1 MNEDLRKWFK
11 QKWVRMDTKGNIKGD
26 CARDPGE
33 GKPKC
38 LPQAKAQALGQEGR
52 AKAARRKRREDPD
65 PDRRGAPINVRTE
78 SAMAAI
84 AAATAIAKKK
94 SGNYDS
100 KGFRKTS
107 YKDPN
112 HPLRK
117 SNSEREKEMNED
129 ETNEACWTGYTAK
142 GMKKK
147 GNRMV
152 PNCVP
157 EEVEQ
162 IEEKNVPT
170 SPEKWARAKAAAK
183 SKFAVYPSA
192 YANGWASKKYKAMGG
207 GWKSVSEATDNKDQ
221 VILDIPLLIRVLE
234 LARED
239 IKTDMDLH
247 RVVEKLI
254 SIRNKGTLTMD
265 DYNTIANIKENHIAI
280 AMGNMLDDE
289 GSMILNQLEQ
299 MERACAMIRS
309 YVGKDYEKQI
319 PAWVQAKVTLASDY
333 IDTVGNYLVSKN
345 EKVTEEMVNEISKKK
360 LYDYM
365 MKAGSKSDSKKDTK
379 DRGMNVVKATGKYL
393 NKEETEHKVGDSVT
407 VNSKFFG
414 KQKGTIKKVD
424 GQSVHVQRDGKKFSE
439 KYPHDAVMKE
449 EVLDELNYDTVK
461 SLYQKRRADFH
472 GAQVG
477 KKKKGKDVSA
487 KNVST
492 SISRMMGYK
501 PTQNQPQKEE
511 VEQIDELNYDT
522 VNTYDKERKAN
533 PSNKK
538 SPEVVLKNRT
548 ASVNRFMGKIRTQ
561 NSPMQ
566 GVKRELTPQ
575 QKTLQKDYHDSQMR
589 GLSTEGVVNE
599 LSNELLGNYKK
610 KAGEQASAADKAG
623 DFKTGNKRFSGIVRA
638 TKKQF
643 ANDVKEETLDELNKD
658 TLKSYLN
665 KSTEIRKDS
674 KSELKDIEK
683 RPEIYKDNTG
693 RDQQNIA
700 TRANKLKTTINK
712 RTTGLNRAFNKLHGV
727 AEASDK
733 KEMSKSARM
742 IKDLYKHH
750 NMKKKMSE
758 DMTDWEKEDKSVQT
772 YGKKPKIQTT
782 PKKDSFGEDKPKA
795 AIIMTGGTTMTG
807 KPRDMVEIDP
817 MLKKRPGPDDF
828 DRNYGKKQP
837 Q

>member
-1 MNEDLRKWFK
+1 MSAKRLKDLIKKNPEPARGRFGINPMDPWSAKYGIAEDNTNEDLRKWFS

-38 LPQAKAQALGQEGR
+38 LPQAKAHALGQEGR

-78 SAMAAI
+78 SAAAAI
-84 AAATAIAKKK
+84 AAATAISKKK

-100 KGFRKTS
+100 KGLRKTP
-107 YKDPN
+107 YKNPE

-117 SNSEREKEMNED
+117 SNAEREKEMNED

-170 SPEKWARAKAAAK
+170 SPEKWARAKSAAK

-207 GWKSVSEATDNKDQ
+207 GWKSVSE
-221 VILDIPLLIRVLE
+221 
-234 LARED
+234 
-239 IKTDMDLH
+239 
-247 RVVEKLI
+247 
-254 SIRNKGTLTMD
+254 
-265 DYNTIANIKENHIAI
+265 NHIAI
-280 AMGNMLDDE
+280 AMGNMMDDE
-289 GSMILNQLEQ
+289 GSMVLDQLDQ
-299 MERACAMIRS
+299 LERACAMIRT
-309 YVGKDYEKQI
+309 YVGKDTTKQL
-319 PAWVQAKVTLASDY
+319 PAWVQSKITLATDY
-333 IDTVGNYLVSKN
+333 IDTVGNYLSSKN
-345 EKVTEEMVNEISKKK
+345 EKVTEATMKCKDAKLHETKSCGCYKEEMVNEVSKKK

-365 MKAGSKSDSKKDTK
+365 MKAGSKSDPKKDTK

-393 NKEETEHKVGDSVT
+393 N
-407 VNSKFFG
+407 
-414 KQKGTIKKVD
+414 
-424 GQSVHVQRDGKKFSE
+424 
-439 KYPHDAVMKE
+439 KE

-501 PTQNQPQKEE
+501 STQNQPQKEE

-522 VNTYDKERKAN
+522 VNSYDSKRKAN
-533 PSNKK
+533 PSSKK
-538 SPEVVLKNRT
+538 SPEVVIKNRT
-548 ASVNRFMGKIRTQ
+548 SSINRFMGKIRTQ

-575 QKTLQKDYHDSQMR
+575 QKTLQKDYHDSQRR
-589 GLSTEGVVNE
+589 GMSTEGVVNE
-599 LSNELLGNYKK
+599 LSNELLGSYKK

-623 DFKTGNKRFSGIVRA
+623 DFKTGNKRFSGIVKA

-683 RPEIYKDNTG
+683 RPEIYKDNT
-693 RDQQNIA
+693 DKAQQNLA
-700 TRANKLKTTINK
+700 TRANKLKTTITK

-727 AEASDK
+727 AEAADR
-733 KEMSKSARM
+733 KEMTKSARM
-742 IKDLYKHH
+742 IKALYKRK
-750 NMKKKMSE
+750 NVKE
-758 DMTDWEKEDKSVQT
+758 ETYDWEKEDKSVQT
-772 YGKKPKIQTT
+772 YGKKPTVQMTD
-782 PKKDSFGEDKPKA
+782 KKNSYGEEKPKA
-795 AIIMTGGTTMTG
+795 AITMTGGTTLTG
-807 KPRDMVEIDP
+807 TKRDDVQIDP
-817 MLKKRPGPDDF
+817 MMNKRAGPANTFPG
-828 DRNYGKKQP
+828 NYGKNS
-837 Q
+837 

>member
-38 LPQAKAQALGQEGR
+38 LPQAKAHALGKEGR
-52 AKAARRKRREDPD
+52 AAAAQRKRREDPD

-107 YKDPN
+107 YKNPN

-170 SPEKWARAKAAAK
+170 SPEKWARAKDAAK

-207 GWKSVSEATDNKDQ
+207 GWKSVSE
-221 VILDIPLLIRVLE
+221 
-234 LARED
+234 
-239 IKTDMDLH
+239 
-247 RVVEKLI
+247 
-254 SIRNKGTLTMD
+254 
-265 DYNTIANIKENHIAI
+265 NHIAI
-280 AMGNMLDDE
+280 AMGNMMDDE
-289 GSMILNQLEQ
+289 GSMVLDQLDQ
-299 MERACAMIRS
+299 LERACAMVRS
-309 YVGKDYEKQI
+309 HIGKDTTKQL
-319 PAWVQAKVTLASDY
+319 PAWVQAKVTLATDY
-333 IDTVGNYLVSKN
+333 IDTAGNYLSSKN
-345 EKVTEEMVNEISKKK
+345 EKVTEATMKCKDAKLHETKSCGCYKEEMVNEISKQK

-365 MKAGSKSDSKKDTK
+365 MKAGSKSDPKKDTK

-393 NKEETEHKVGDSVT
+393 NKEEMEHKVGDSVT

-414 KQKGTIKKVD
+414 KQKGTVKKVD

-439 KYPHDAVMKE
+439 KYPHDAVVKESAGINKTKETSFHKKLDSLVHNTFGKRKDELKMKE
-449 EVLDELNYDTVK
+449 EVDQIDELNYDTVK

-522 VNTYDKERKAN
+522 VNTVAAKRKAN
-533 PSNKK
+533 PSSKK
-538 SPEVVLKNRT
+538 SPEVLLKNRT
-548 ASVNRFMGKIRTQ
+548 ASINRFMGKIRTQ

-575 QKTLQKDYHDSQMR
+575 QKTLQQDYHDSQRR

-782 PKKDSFGEDKPKA
+782 SKESSYGEDKPKA

>member
-38 LPQAKAQALGQEGR
+38 LPQAKAHALGKEGR
-52 AKAARRKRREDPD
+52 AAAAQRKRREDPD
-65 PDRRGAPINVRTE
+65 PDRRGKPINVRTE
-78 SAMAAI
+78 
-84 AAATAIAKKK
+84 
-94 SGNYDS
+94 
-100 KGFRKTS
+100 
-107 YKDPN
+107 
-112 HPLRK
+112 
-117 SNSEREKEMNED
+117 EKEMNED

-170 SPEKWARAKAAAK
+170 SPEKWARAKSAAK

-207 GWKSVSEATDNKDQ
+207 GWKSVSE
-221 VILDIPLLIRVLE
+221 
-234 LARED
+234 
-239 IKTDMDLH
+239 
-247 RVVEKLI
+247 
-254 SIRNKGTLTMD
+254 
-265 DYNTIANIKENHIAI
+265 NHVAI
-280 AMGNMLDDE
+280 AMGNMMDDE
-289 GSMILNQLEQ
+289 GSMVLDQLDQ
-299 MERACAMIRS
+299 LERACAMVRAHI
-309 YVGKDYEKQI
+309 GKDTTKQL
-319 PAWVQAKVTLASDY
+319 PAWVQAKVTLATDY
-333 IDTVGNYLVSKN
+333 IDTAGNYLSSKN
-345 EKVTEEMVNEISKKK
+345 EKVTEATMKCKDYKLHETKSCGCYKEEMVNEISKKK

-393 NKEETEHKVGDSVT
+393 N
-407 VNSKFFG
+407 
-414 KQKGTIKKVD
+414 
-424 GQSVHVQRDGKKFSE
+424 
-439 KYPHDAVMKE
+439 KE

-501 PTQNQPQKEE
+501 STQNQPQKEE

-522 VNTYDKERKAN
+522 VNSYDSKRKAN
-533 PSNKK
+533 PSSKK
-538 SPEVVLKNRT
+538 SPEVVTKNRT
-548 ASVNRFMGKIRTQ
+548 SSINRFMGKIRTQ
-561 NSPMQ
+561 SSPMQ

-575 QKTLQKDYHDSQMR
+575 QKTLQKDYHDSQRR
-589 GLSTEGVVNE
+589 GMSTEGVVNE

-623 DFKTGNKRFSGIVRA
+623 DFKKGNKRFSGIVRA

-643 ANDVKEETLDELNKD
+643 ANDIKEETLDELNKD

-683 RPEIYKDNTG
+683 RPEIYKDNTD
-693 RDQQNIA
+693 RAQQNLA
-700 TRANKLKTTINK
+700 TKANKLKTTINK

>member
-1 MNEDLRKWFK
+1 MIKKFK
-11 QKWVRMDTKGNIKGD
+11 DIVKRNPEPAKGKFGINPMDPWSI
-26 CARDPGE
+26 
-33 GKPKC
+33 
-38 LPQAKAQALGQEGR
+38 
-52 AKAARRKRREDPD
+52 
-65 PDRRGAPINVRTE
+65 
-78 SAMAAI
+78 
-84 AAATAIAKKK
+84 K
-94 SGNYDS
+94 SGI
-100 KGFRKTS
+100 
-107 YKDPN
+107 
-112 HPLRK
+112 
-117 SNSEREKEMNED
+117 
-129 ETNEACWTGYTAK
+129 A
-142 GMKKK
+142 
-147 GNRMV
+147 
-152 PNCVP
+152 
-157 EEVEQ
+157 
-162 IEEKNVPT
+162 
-170 SPEKWARAKAAAK
+170 
-183 SKFAVYPSA
+183 
-192 YANGWASKKYKAMGG
+192 
-207 GWKSVSEATDNKDQ
+207 EATDKKDQ
-221 VILDIPLLIRVLE
+221 VILNIPLLIRVLE

-254 SIRNKGTLTMD
+254 QIRNKGVLTMK
-265 DYNTIANIKENHIAI
+265 DYNTIAHIKENHIAI
-280 AMGNMLDDE
+280 AMGRMLDDE
-289 GSMILNQLEQ
+289 GSMVLDQLDQ
-299 MERACAMIRS
+299 LQRACNMIRTHI
-309 YVGKDYEKQI
+309 GKDTTKQL
-319 PAWVQAKVTLASDY
+319 PAWVQSKITLATDY
-333 IDTVGNYLVSKN
+333 VDTAGNYLSSKN
-345 EKVTEEMVNEISKKK
+345 EKVTEATMKCKDYKLHETKSCGCYKKEMVNELSKQKI
-360 LYDYM
+360 YDYM
-365 MKAGSKSDSKKDTK
+365 MKAGSKKDPKKDTK
-379 DRGMNVVKATGKYL
+379 DRGMNVLKATGKYL
-393 NKEETEHKVGDSVT
+393 NKEEVEHKVGDSV
-407 VNSKFFG
+407 VVHSKFTG
-414 KQKGTIKKVD
+414 KHKGQVVKVD
-424 GQSVHVQRDGKKFSE
+424 KQSVHVKRDGKGYPEKF
-439 KYPHDAVMKE
+439 PHDAVMKE

-511 VEQIDELNYDT
+511 VEQIDELNYNT
-522 VNTYDKERKAN
+522 VDSYNSKRKAN
-533 PSNKK
+533 PSSKK
-538 SPEVVLKNRT
+538 SSEVTTKNKLTTNDRL
-548 ASVNRFMGKIRTQ
+548 FGKKPTQ

-575 QKTLQKDYHDSQMR
+575 QKTLQKDYHDSQRR
-589 GLSTEGVVNE
+589 GMSTEEVVNEQDPCWTGYTQVGMKKKGGRQVPNCVPSKGVPKAKGYKEEVVNE

-623 DFKTGNKRFSGIVRA
+623 DFKKGNKRFSGIIRA

-643 ANDVKEETLDELNKD
+643 DNDVKEETLHELNKD

-683 RPEIYKDNTG
+683 RPEMYKDNTS

-700 TRANKLKTTINK
+700 TRANKLKTTITK

-727 AEASDK
+727 AEAADK

-742 IKDLYKHH
+742 IKALYKKH
-750 NMKKKMSE
+750 NMKE

-772 YGKKPKIQTT
+772 YGKKPKVQTT
-782 PKKDSFGEDKPKA
+782 SKESSYGEDKPKA
-795 AIIMTGGTTMTG
+795 AVIMTGGTTMTG

>member
-1 MNEDLRKWFK
+1 MNAKRLKDLIKKNPEPARGRFGINPMDPWSAKYGIAEDNTNEDLRKWFS

-38 LPQAKAQALGQEGR
+38 LPQAKAHALGKDGR
-52 AKAARRKRREDPD
+52 ASAAQRKRREDPD
-65 PDRRGAPINVRTE
+65 PDRRGKPINVRTE
-78 SAMAAI
+78 
-84 AAATAIAKKK
+84 
-94 SGNYDS
+94 
-100 KGFRKTS
+100 
-107 YKDPN
+107 
-112 HPLRK
+112 
-117 SNSEREKEMNED
+117 EKEMNED

-170 SPEKWARAKAAAK
+170 SPEKWARAKSAAK

-207 GWKSVSEATDNKDQ
+207 GWKSVSE
-221 VILDIPLLIRVLE
+221 
-234 LARED
+234 
-239 IKTDMDLH
+239 
-247 RVVEKLI
+247 
-254 SIRNKGTLTMD
+254 
-265 DYNTIANIKENHIAI
+265 NHIAI
-280 AMGNMLDDE
+280 AMGRMLDDE
-289 GSMILNQLEQ
+289 GSMVLDQLDQ
-299 MERACAMIRS
+299 LQRACNMIRTHI
-309 YVGKDYEKQI
+309 GKDTTKQL
-319 PAWVQAKVTLASDY
+319 PAWVQSKITLATDY
-333 IDTVGNYLVSKN
+333 IDTAGNYLSSKN
-345 EKVTEEMVNEISKKK
+345 EKVTEATMKCKDTKLHETKSCGCYKEEMVNEVSKKK

-365 MKAGSKSDSKKDTK
+365 MKAGSKSDPKKDTK

-414 KQKGTIKKVD
+414 KQKGTVKKVD

-439 KYPHDAVMKE
+439 KYPHNAVMKE

-487 KNVST
+487 NNVST

-501 PTQNQPQKEE
+501 STQNQPQKEE

-522 VNTYDKERKAN
+522 VNSYDSKRKAN
-533 PSNKK
+533 PSSKK
-538 SPEVVLKNRT
+538 SPEVATKNRT
-548 ASVNRFMGKIRTQ
+548 SSINRFMGKIRTQ
-561 NSPMQ
+561 SSPMQ
-566 GVKRELTPQ
+566 GVKKELTPQ
-575 QKTLQKDYHDSQMR
+575 QKTLQKDYHDSQRR
-589 GLSTEGVVNE
+589 GMSTEGVVNE
-599 LSNELLGNYKK
+599 LSNELLGSYKK

-623 DFKTGNKRFSGIVRA
+623 DFKTGNKRFSGIVKA

-683 RPEIYKDNTG
+683 RPEMYKDNTD
-693 RDQQNIA
+693 RAQQNLA
-700 TRANKLKTTINK
+700 TKANKLKTTITK

-727 AEASDK
+727 AEAADR
-733 KEMSKSARM
+733 KEMTKSARM
-742 IKDLYKHH
+742 IKALYKRK
-750 NMKKKMSE
+750 NVKE
-758 DMTDWEKEDKSVQT
+758 ETYDWEKEDKSVQT
-772 YGKKPKIQTT
+772 YGKKPTVQMTD
-782 PKKDSFGEDKPKA
+782 KKNSYGEEKPKA
-795 AIIMTGGTTMTG
+795 AITMTGGTTLTG
-807 KPRDMVEIDP
+807 TKRDDVQIDP
-817 MLKKRPGPDDF
+817 MMKKRAGPANTFPG
-828 DRNYGKKQP
+828 NYGKNS
-837 Q
+837 

>member
-1 MNEDLRKWFK
+1 MKKFKDIIKRNPEPARGKLGINPMDPWSAKYGIAEDDMSEDLRKWFN
-11 QKWVRMDTKGNIKGD
+11 QNWVRMDTKGNIKGD
-26 CARDPGE
+26 CARKPGE

-38 LPQAKAQALGQEGR
+38 LPQAKAQALGKEGR

-65 PDRRGAPINVRTE
+65 PDRRGKPINVRTE
-78 SAMAAI
+78 
-84 AAATAIAKKK
+84 
-94 SGNYDS
+94 
-100 KGFRKTS
+100 
-107 YKDPN
+107 
-112 HPLRK
+112 
-117 SNSEREKEMNED
+117 EKEMNED

-207 GWKSVSEATDNKDQ
+207 GWKSVSE
-221 VILDIPLLIRVLE
+221 
-234 LARED
+234 
-239 IKTDMDLH
+239 
-247 RVVEKLI
+247 
-254 SIRNKGTLTMD
+254 
-265 DYNTIANIKENHIAI
+265 NHVAI
-280 AMGNMLDDE
+280 AMGNMMDDE
-289 GSMILNQLEQ
+289 GSMVLNQLEQ
-299 MERACAMIRS
+299 LERACGMIRS
-309 YVGKDYEKQI
+309 HIGKDYEKQL
-319 PAWVQAKVTLASDY
+319 PAWVQSKITLATDY
-333 IDTVGNYLVSKN
+333 IDTVGNYLISKN
-345 EKVTEEMVNEISKKK
+345 EKMTEEMVNEISKDKVERYISKVGDDQEKK
-360 LYDYM
+360 HGFQRNMY
-365 MKAGSKSDSKKDTK
+365 SKLEPKRQRGVNRAL
-379 DRGMNVVKATGKYL
+379 DRLAVK
-393 NKEETEHKVGDSVT
+393 EEHKVGDSVT

-414 KQKGTIKKVD
+414 KKKGIVKKVD
-424 GQSVHVQRDGKKFSE
+424 NQSVHVQRDGNKFSE
-439 KYPHDAVMKE
+439 KYPHDAVVKESAGITKTKETSFHKKLDTLVHKTFGKRKDELKMKE
-449 EVLDELNYDTVK
+449 EVEQIDELNYDTVK
-461 SLYQKRRADFH
+461 SLYQKRRADFQ

-522 VNTYDKERKAN
+522 VNSYDSKRKAN
-533 PSNKK
+533 PSSKK
-538 SPEVVLKNRT
+538 SPEVVTKNRT
-548 ASVNRFMGKIRTQ
+548 SSINRFMGKIRTQ
-561 NSPMQ
+561 SSPMQ

-575 QKTLQKDYHDSQMR
+575 QKTLQKDYHDSQRR
-589 GLSTEGVVNE
+589 GMSTEEVVNE
-599 LSNELLGNYKK
+599 LSNELLGSYKK

-623 DFKTGNKRFSGIVRA
+623 DFKKGNKRFSGIVKA

-683 RPEIYKDNTG
+683 RPEIYKDNTD
-693 RDQQNIA
+693 RAQQNLA
-700 TRANKLKTTINK
+700 TKANKLKTTINK

-727 AEASDK
+727 AEAVDK
-733 KEMSKSARM
+733 KQMSKSARM
-742 IKDLYKHH
+742 IKALYKHH
-750 NMKKKMSE
+750 NVKE
-758 DMTDWEKEDKSVQT
+758 DMMDWEKGDKSTQS
-772 YGKKPKIQTT
+772 YGKKPNFKMT
-782 PKKDSFGEDKPKA
+782 DKNADTSDTKFDA
-795 AIIMTGGTTMTG
+795 RAVMKGGTTLTG
-807 KPRDMVEIDP
+807 QPRDMVEIDP
-817 MLKKRPGPDDF
+817 SMKQRPGGQSTFTKD
-828 DRNYGKKQP
+828 NMKKAP
-837 Q
+837 NN

>member
-1 MNEDLRKWFK
+1 MIKKFK
-11 QKWVRMDTKGNIKGD
+11 DIVKRNPEPAKGKFGINPMDPWSI
-26 CARDPGE
+26 
-33 GKPKC
+33 
-38 LPQAKAQALGQEGR
+38 
-52 AKAARRKRREDPD
+52 
-65 PDRRGAPINVRTE
+65 
-78 SAMAAI
+78 
-84 AAATAIAKKK
+84 K
-94 SGNYDS
+94 SGI
-100 KGFRKTS
+100 
-107 YKDPN
+107 
-112 HPLRK
+112 
-117 SNSEREKEMNED
+117 
-129 ETNEACWTGYTAK
+129 A
-142 GMKKK
+142 
-147 GNRMV
+147 
-152 PNCVP
+152 
-157 EEVEQ
+157 
-162 IEEKNVPT
+162 
-170 SPEKWARAKAAAK
+170 
-183 SKFAVYPSA
+183 
-192 YANGWASKKYKAMGG
+192 
-207 GWKSVSEATDNKDQ
+207 EATDKKDQ
-221 VILDIPLLIRVLE
+221 VILNIPLLIRVLE

-254 SIRNKGTLTMD
+254 QIRNKGVLTMK
-265 DYNTIANIKENHIAI
+265 DYNTIAHIKENHIAI
-280 AMGNMLDDE
+280 AMGRMLDDE
-289 GSMILNQLEQ
+289 GSMVLDQLDQ
-299 MERACAMIRS
+299 LQRACNMIRTHI
-309 YVGKDYEKQI
+309 GKDTTKQL
-319 PAWVQAKVTLASDY
+319 PAWVQSKITLATDY
-333 IDTVGNYLVSKN
+333 VDTAGNYLSSKN
-345 EKVTEEMVNEISKKK
+345 EKVTEATMKCKDYKLHETKSCGCYKKEMVNELSKQKI
-360 LYDYM
+360 YDYM
-365 MKAGSKSDSKKDTK
+365 MKAGSKKDPKKDTK
-379 DRGMNVVKATGKYL
+379 DRGMNVLKATGKYL
-393 NKEETEHKVGDSVT
+393 NKEEVEHKVGDSVI
-407 VNSKFFG
+407 VHSKFTG
-414 KQKGTIKKVD
+414 KHKGQVVKVD
-424 GQSVHVQRDGKKFSE
+424 KQSVHVKRDGKGYPEKF
-439 KYPHDAVMKE
+439 PHDAVMKE

-511 VEQIDELNYDT
+511 VEQIDELNYNT
-522 VNTYDKERKAN
+522 VDSYNSKRKAN
-533 PSNKK
+533 PSSKK
-538 SPEVVLKNRT
+538 SSEVTTKNKLTTNDRL
-548 ASVNRFMGKIRTQ
+548 FGKKPTQ

-575 QKTLQKDYHDSQMR
+575 QKTLQKDYHDSQRR
-589 GLSTEGVVNE
+589 GMSTEEVVNEQDPCWTGYTQVGMKKKGGRDVPNCVPSKGVPKAKGYKEEVVNE

-623 DFKTGNKRFSGIVRA
+623 DFKKGNKRFSGIVRA

-683 RPEIYKDNTG
+683 RPEMYKDNTS

-700 TRANKLKTTINK
+700 TRANKLKTTITK

-727 AEASDK
+727 AEAADK

-742 IKDLYKHH
+742 IKALYKKH
-750 NMKKKMSE
+750 NMKE

-772 YGKKPKIQTT
+772 YGKKPKVQTT
-782 PKKDSFGEDKPKA
+782 SKESSYGEDKPKA
-795 AIIMTGGTTMTG
+795 AVIMTGGTTMTG

>member
-38 LPQAKAQALGQEGR
+38 LPQAKAHALGKDGR
-52 AKAARRKRREDPD
+52 ASAAQRKRREDPD
-65 PDRRGAPINVRTE
+65 PDRRGKPINVRTE
-78 SAMAAI
+78 
-84 AAATAIAKKK
+84 
-94 SGNYDS
+94 
-100 KGFRKTS
+100 
-107 YKDPN
+107 
-112 HPLRK
+112 
-117 SNSEREKEMNED
+117 EKEMNED

-207 GWKSVSEATDNKDQ
+207 GWKSVSE
-221 VILDIPLLIRVLE
+221 
-234 LARED
+234 
-239 IKTDMDLH
+239 
-247 RVVEKLI
+247 
-254 SIRNKGTLTMD
+254 
-265 DYNTIANIKENHIAI
+265 NHVAI
-280 AMGNMLDDE
+280 AMGNMMDDE
-289 GSMILNQLEQ
+289 GSMVLNQLEQ
-299 MERACAMIRS
+299 LERACGMIRS
-309 YVGKDYEKQI
+309 HIGKDYEKQL
-319 PAWVQAKVTLASDY
+319 PAWVQSKITLATDY
-333 IDTVGNYLVSKN
+333 IDTAGNYLVSKN

-365 MKAGSKSDSKKDTK
+365 MKAGSKSDPKKDTK

-393 NKEETEHKVGDSVT
+393 N
-407 VNSKFFG
+407 
-414 KQKGTIKKVD
+414 
-424 GQSVHVQRDGKKFSE
+424 
-439 KYPHDAVMKE
+439 KE

-522 VNTYDKERKAN
+522 VNTYDSKRKTN
-533 PSNKK
+533 PSSKK
-538 SPEVVLKNRT
+538 SPEVLLKNRT
-548 ASVNRFMGKIRTQ
+548 ASINRFMGKIRTQ

-575 QKTLQKDYHDSQMR
+575 QKTLQKDYHDSQRR
-589 GLSTEGVVNE
+589 GMSTEEVVNE
-599 LSNELLGNYKK
+599 LSNELLGSYKK

-683 RPEIYKDNTG
+683 RPEIYKDNTD
-693 RDQQNIA
+693 RAQQNLA
-700 TRANKLKTTINK
+700 AKANKLKTTINK

-727 AEASDK
+727 AEAVDK
-733 KEMSKSARM
+733 KQMSKSARM
-742 IKDLYKHH
+742 IKALYKHH
-750 NMKKKMSE
+750 NVKE
-758 DMTDWEKEDKSVQT
+758 DMMDWEKGDKSTQS
-772 YGKKPKIQTT
+772 YGKKPNFKMT
-782 PKKDSFGEDKPKA
+782 DKNADTSDTKFDA
-795 AIIMTGGTTMTG
+795 RAVMKGGTTLTG
-807 KPRDMVEIDP
+807 QPRDMVEIDP
-817 MLKKRPGPDDF
+817 SMKQRPGGQSTFAKD
-828 DRNYGKKQP
+828 NMKKAP
-837 Q
+837 NN

>member
-1 MNEDLRKWFK
+1 MNAKRLKDLIKKNPEPARGRFGINPMDPWSAKYGIAEDNTNEDLRKWFS

-38 LPQAKAQALGQEGR
+38 LPQAKAHALGQEGR

-65 PDRRGAPINVRTE
+65 PDRHGAPINVRTE
-78 SAMAAI
+78 SAAAAI
-84 AAATAIAKKK
+84 AAATAISKKK

-100 KGFRKTS
+100 EGLRKTP
-107 YKDPN
+107 YKNPD

-117 SNSEREKEMNED
+117 SNAEREKEMNED

-157 EEVEQ
+157 EEVEP

-170 SPEKWARAKAAAK
+170 SPEKWARAKSAAK

-207 GWKSVSEATDNKDQ
+207 GWKSVSE
-221 VILDIPLLIRVLE
+221 
-234 LARED
+234 
-239 IKTDMDLH
+239 
-247 RVVEKLI
+247 
-254 SIRNKGTLTMD
+254 
-265 DYNTIANIKENHIAI
+265 NHIAI
-280 AMGNMLDDE
+280 AMGNMMDDE
-289 GSMILNQLEQ
+289 GSMVLDQLDQ
-299 MERACAMIRS
+299 LERACAMIRT
-309 YVGKDYEKQI
+309 YVGKDTTKQL
-319 PAWVQAKVTLASDY
+319 PAWVQSKITLATDY
-333 IDTVGNYLVSKN
+333 IDTAGNYLSSKN
-345 EKVTEEMVNEISKKK
+345 EKVTEATMKCKDTKLHETKSCGCYKEEMVNELSKQKI
-360 LYDYM
+360 YDYM
-365 MKAGSKSDSKKDTK
+365 MKAGSKSDPKKDTK

-393 NKEETEHKVGDSVT
+393 N
-407 VNSKFFG
+407 
-414 KQKGTIKKVD
+414 
-424 GQSVHVQRDGKKFSE
+424 
-439 KYPHDAVMKE
+439 KE

-522 VNTYDKERKAN
+522 VNTVAAKRKAN
-533 PSNKK
+533 PSSKK
-538 SPEVVLKNRT
+538 SPEVLLKNRT
-548 ASVNRFMGKIRTQ
+548 ASINRFMGKIRTQ

-575 QKTLQKDYHDSQMR
+575 QKTLQKDYHDSQRR
-589 GLSTEGVVNE
+589 GMSTEEVVNE

-623 DFKTGNKRFSGIVRA
+623 DFKTGNKRFSGIVKA

-683 RPEIYKDNTG
+683 RPEIYKDNT
-693 RDQQNIA
+693 DKAQQNLA
-700 TRANKLKTTINK
+700 TRANKLKTTITK

-727 AEASDK
+727 AEAADR
-733 KEMSKSARM
+733 KEMTKSARM
-742 IKDLYKHH
+742 IKDLYKRK
-750 NMKKKMSE
+750 NVKE
-758 DMTDWEKEDKSVQT
+758 ETYDWEKEDKSVQT
-772 YGKKPKIQTT
+772 YGKKPTVQMTD
-782 PKKDSFGEDKPKA
+782 KKNSYGEEKPKA
-795 AIIMTGGTTMTG
+795 AITMTGGTTLTG
-807 KPRDMVEIDP
+807 TKRDDVQIDP
-817 MLKKRPGPDDF
+817 MMNKRAGPANTFPG
-828 DRNYGKKQP
+828 NYGKNS
-837 Q
+837 

>member
-1 MNEDLRKWFK
+1 MIKKFK
-11 QKWVRMDTKGNIKGD
+11 DIVKRNPEPAKGKFGINPMDPWSI
-26 CARDPGE
+26 
-33 GKPKC
+33 
-38 LPQAKAQALGQEGR
+38 
-52 AKAARRKRREDPD
+52 
-65 PDRRGAPINVRTE
+65 
-78 SAMAAI
+78 
-84 AAATAIAKKK
+84 K
-94 SGNYDS
+94 SGI
-100 KGFRKTS
+100 
-107 YKDPN
+107 
-112 HPLRK
+112 
-117 SNSEREKEMNED
+117 
-129 ETNEACWTGYTAK
+129 A
-142 GMKKK
+142 
-147 GNRMV
+147 
-152 PNCVP
+152 
-157 EEVEQ
+157 
-162 IEEKNVPT
+162 
-170 SPEKWARAKAAAK
+170 
-183 SKFAVYPSA
+183 
-192 YANGWASKKYKAMGG
+192 
-207 GWKSVSEATDNKDQ
+207 EATDKKDQ
-221 VILDIPLLIRVLE
+221 VILNIPLLIRVLE

-254 SIRNKGTLTMD
+254 QIRNKGVLTMK
-265 DYNTIANIKENHIAI
+265 DYNTIAHIKENHIAI
-280 AMGNMLDDE
+280 AMGRMLDDE
-289 GSMILNQLEQ
+289 GSMVLDQLDQ
-299 MERACAMIRS
+299 LQRACNMIRN
-309 YVGKDYEKQI
+309 YVGKDTTKQL
-319 PAWVQAKVTLASDY
+319 PAWVQSKITLATDY
-333 IDTVGNYLVSKN
+333 VDTAGNYLSSKN
-345 EKVTEEMVNEISKKK
+345 EKVTEATMKCKDYKLHETKSCGCYKKEMVNELSKQKI
-360 LYDYM
+360 YDYM
-365 MKAGSKSDSKKDTK
+365 MKAGSKKDPKKDTK
-379 DRGMNVVKATGKYL
+379 DRGMNVLKATGKYL
-393 NKEETEHKVGDSVT
+393 NKEEVEHKVGDSVI
-407 VNSKFFG
+407 VHSKFTG
-414 KQKGTIKKVD
+414 KHKGQVVKVD
-424 GQSVHVQRDGKKFSE
+424 KQSVHVKRDGKGYPEKF
-439 KYPHDAVMKE
+439 PHDAVMKE

-511 VEQIDELNYDT
+511 VEQIDELNYNT
-522 VNTYDKERKAN
+522 VDSYNSKRKAN
-533 PSNKK
+533 PSSKK
-538 SPEVVLKNRT
+538 SSEVTTKNKLTTNDRL
-548 ASVNRFMGKIRTQ
+548 FGKKPTQ

-575 QKTLQKDYHDSQMR
+575 QKTLQKDYHDSQRR
-589 GLSTEGVVNE
+589 GMSTEEVVNEQDPCWTGYTQVGMKKKGGRQVPNCVPSKGVPKAKGYKEEVVNE

-623 DFKTGNKRFSGIVRA
+623 DFKKGNKRFSGIVRA

-683 RPEIYKDNTG
+683 RPEMYKDNTS

-700 TRANKLKTTINK
+700 TRANKLKTTITK

-727 AEASDK
+727 AEAADK

-742 IKDLYKHH
+742 IKALYKKH
-750 NMKKKMSE
+750 NMKE

-772 YGKKPKIQTT
+772 YGKKPKVQTT
-782 PKKDSFGEDKPKA
+782 SKESSYGEDKPKA
-795 AIIMTGGTTMTG
+795 AVIMTGGTTMTG

>member
-1 MNEDLRKWFK
+1 MKKFKDIIKRNPEPARGKLGINPMDPWSAKYGIAEDKTNEDLRKWFS

-38 LPQAKAQALGQEGR
+38 LPQAKAHALGQEGR

-65 PDRRGAPINVRTE
+65 PDRRGKPINVRTE
-78 SAMAAI
+78 SAAAAI
-84 AAATAIAKKK
+84 AAATAISKKK

-100 KGFRKTS
+100 EGLRKTP
-107 YKDPN
+107 YKNPD

-129 ETNEACWTGYTAK
+129 ETNEACWTGYMAK

-207 GWKSVSEATDNKDQ
+207 GWKSVSE
-221 VILDIPLLIRVLE
+221 
-234 LARED
+234 
-239 IKTDMDLH
+239 
-247 RVVEKLI
+247 
-254 SIRNKGTLTMD
+254 
-265 DYNTIANIKENHIAI
+265 NHIAI
-280 AMGNMLDDE
+280 AMGNMMDDE
-289 GSMILNQLEQ
+289 GSMVLNQLEQ
-299 MERACAMIRS
+299 LERACAMIRS
-309 YVGKDYEKQI
+309 HIGKDYEKQL
-319 PAWVQAKVTLASDY
+319 PAWVQSKITLATDY
-333 IDTVGNYLVSKN
+333 IDTAGNYLVSKN

-365 MKAGSKSDSKKDTK
+365 MKAGSKSDPKKDTK

-393 NKEETEHKVGDSVT
+393 NKEE
-407 VNSKFFG
+407 
-414 KQKGTIKKVD
+414 
-424 GQSVHVQRDGKKFSE
+424 
-439 KYPHDAVMKE
+439 
-449 EVLDELNYDTVK
+449 VLDELNYDTVQ

-522 VNTYDKERKAN
+522 VNTVAAKRKAN
-533 PSNKK
+533 PSSKK
-538 SPEVVLKNRT
+538 SPEVLLKNRT
-548 ASVNRFMGKIRTQ
+548 ASINRFMGKIRTQ

-575 QKTLQKDYHDSQMR
+575 QKTLQKDYHDSQKR
-589 GLSTEGVVNE
+589 GMSTEEVVNE
-599 LSNELLGNYKK
+599 LSNELLGSYKK

-623 DFKTGNKRFSGIVRA
+623 DFKTGNKRFSGIVKA

-727 AEASDK
+727 AEAVDK
-733 KEMSKSARM
+733 KQMSKSARM
-742 IKDLYKHH
+742 IKALYKHH
-750 NMKKKMSE
+750 NVKE
-758 DMTDWEKEDKSVQT
+758 DMMDWEKGDKSTQS
-772 YGKKPKIQTT
+772 YGKKPNFK
-782 PKKDSFGEDKPKA
+782 
-795 AIIMTGGTTMTG
+795 MTNKNADTSDTKFDARAVMKGGTTLTG
-807 KPRDMVEIDP
+807 QPRDMVEIDP
-817 MLKKRPGPDDF
+817 SMKQRPGGQNTFTKD
-828 DRNYGKKQP
+828 NMKKAP
-837 Q
+837 NN

>member
-38 LPQAKAQALGQEGR
+38 LPQAKAHALGKDGR
-52 AKAARRKRREDPD
+52 AAAAQRKRREDPD
-65 PDRRGAPINVRTE
+65 PDRRGKPINVRTE
-78 SAMAAI
+78 
-84 AAATAIAKKK
+84 
-94 SGNYDS
+94 
-100 KGFRKTS
+100 
-107 YKDPN
+107 
-112 HPLRK
+112 
-117 SNSEREKEMNED
+117 EKEMNED

-157 EEVEQ
+157 EEVEN
-162 IEEKNVPT
+162 IDEKNVPT
-170 SPEKWARAKAAAK
+170 SPEKWARAKSAAK

-207 GWKSVSEATDNKDQ
+207 GWKSVSE
-221 VILDIPLLIRVLE
+221 
-234 LARED
+234 
-239 IKTDMDLH
+239 
-247 RVVEKLI
+247 
-254 SIRNKGTLTMD
+254 
-265 DYNTIANIKENHIAI
+265 NHIAI
-280 AMGNMLDDE
+280 AMGNMMDDE
-289 GSMILNQLEQ
+289 GSMVLDQLDQ
-299 MERACAMIRS
+299 LERACAMVRNHI
-309 YVGKDYEKQI
+309 GKDTTKQL
-319 PAWVQAKVTLASDY
+319 PAWVQAKVTLATDY
-333 IDTVGNYLVSKN
+333 IDTAGNYLSSKN
-345 EKVTEEMVNEISKKK
+345 EKVTEAAMKCKDYKLHETKSCGCYKEEMVNEISKKK

-365 MKAGSKSDSKKDTK
+365 MKAGSKSDPKKDTK

-393 NKEETEHKVGDSVT
+393 N
-407 VNSKFFG
+407 
-414 KQKGTIKKVD
+414 
-424 GQSVHVQRDGKKFSE
+424 
-439 KYPHDAVMKE
+439 KE

-477 KKKKGKDVSA
+477 KKKKGKEVSA

-522 VNTYDKERKAN
+522 VNSYDSKRKAN
-533 PSNKK
+533 PSSKK
-538 SPEVVLKNRT
+538 SSEVVLKNRT
-548 ASVNRFMGKIRTQ
+548 SSVNRFMGKIRTQ

-575 QKTLQKDYHDSQMR
+575 QKTLQKDYHDSQRR
-589 GLSTEGVVNE
+589 GMSTEGVVNE
-599 LSNELLGNYKK
+599 LSNELLGSYKK

-683 RPEIYKDNTG
+683 RPEIYKDNTD
-693 RDQQNIA
+693 RAQQNLA
-700 TRANKLKTTINK
+700 AKANKLKTTINK

-727 AEASDK
+727 AEAADR

-750 NMKKKMSE
+750 NMKKKVSE

-772 YGKKPKIQTT
+772 YGKKPKVQTT
-782 PKKDSFGEDKPKA
+782 SKESSYGEDKPKA

>member
-1 MNEDLRKWFK
+1 MNAKRLKDLIKKNPEPARGRFGINPMDPWSAKYGIAEDDTNEDLRKWFS

-38 LPQAKAQALGQEGR
+38 LPQAKAHALGKDGR
-52 AKAARRKRREDPD
+52 ASAAQRKRREDPD
-65 PDRRGAPINVRTE
+65 PDRRGKPINVRTE
-78 SAMAAI
+78 
-84 AAATAIAKKK
+84 
-94 SGNYDS
+94 
-100 KGFRKTS
+100 
-107 YKDPN
+107 
-112 HPLRK
+112 
-117 SNSEREKEMNED
+117 EKEMNED

-170 SPEKWARAKAAAK
+170 SPEKWARAKSAAK
-183 SKFAVYPSA
+183 SKFSVYPSA

-207 GWKSVSEATDNKDQ
+207 GWKSVSE
-221 VILDIPLLIRVLE
+221 
-234 LARED
+234 
-239 IKTDMDLH
+239 
-247 RVVEKLI
+247 
-254 SIRNKGTLTMD
+254 
-265 DYNTIANIKENHIAI
+265 NHIAI
-280 AMGNMLDDE
+280 AMGNMMDDE
-289 GSMILNQLEQ
+289 GSMVLDQLDQ
-299 MERACAMIRS
+299 LERACAMIRT
-309 YVGKDYEKQI
+309 YVGKDTTKQL
-319 PAWVQAKVTLASDY
+319 PAWVQSKITLATDY
-333 IDTVGNYLVSKN
+333 IDTVGNYLSSKN
-345 EKVTEEMVNEISKKK
+345 EKVTEATMKCKDAKLHETKSCGCYKEEMVNEVSKKK

-365 MKAGSKSDSKKDTK
+365 MKAGSKSDPKKDTK

-393 NKEETEHKVGDSVT
+393 N
-407 VNSKFFG
+407 
-414 KQKGTIKKVD
+414 
-424 GQSVHVQRDGKKFSE
+424 
-439 KYPHDAVMKE
+439 KE

-501 PTQNQPQKEE
+501 STQNQPQKEE

-522 VNTYDKERKAN
+522 VNSYDSKRKAN
-533 PSNKK
+533 PSSKK
-538 SPEVVLKNRT
+538 SPEVVTKNRT
-548 ASVNRFMGKIRTQ
+548 SSINRFMGKIRTQ

-575 QKTLQKDYHDSQMR
+575 QKTLQKDYHDSQRR
-589 GLSTEGVVNE
+589 GMSTEEVVNE

-623 DFKTGNKRFSGIVRA
+623 DFKTGNKRFSGIVKA

-683 RPEIYKDNTG
+683 RPEMYKDNSG

-700 TRANKLKTTINK
+700 TRANKLKTTITK

-727 AEASDK
+727 AEAADR
-733 KEMSKSARM
+733 KEMTKSARM
-742 IKDLYKHH
+742 IKDLYKRK
-750 NMKKKMSE
+750 NVKE
-758 DMTDWEKEDKSVQT
+758 ETYDWEKEDKSVQT
-772 YGKKPKIQTT
+772 YGKKPTVQMTD
-782 PKKDSFGEDKPKA
+782 KKDSYGEEKPKA
-795 AIIMTGGTTMTG
+795 AITMTGGTTLTG
-807 KPRDMVEIDP
+807 TKRDDVQIDP
-817 MLKKRPGPDDF
+817 MMKKRAGPANTFPG
-828 DRNYGKKQP
+828 NYGKNS
-837 Q
+837 

>member
-1 MNEDLRKWFK
+1 MIKKFK
-11 QKWVRMDTKGNIKGD
+11 DIVKRNPEPAKGKFGINPMDPWSI
-26 CARDPGE
+26 
-33 GKPKC
+33 
-38 LPQAKAQALGQEGR
+38 
-52 AKAARRKRREDPD
+52 
-65 PDRRGAPINVRTE
+65 
-78 SAMAAI
+78 
-84 AAATAIAKKK
+84 K
-94 SGNYDS
+94 SGI
-100 KGFRKTS
+100 
-107 YKDPN
+107 
-112 HPLRK
+112 
-117 SNSEREKEMNED
+117 
-129 ETNEACWTGYTAK
+129 A
-142 GMKKK
+142 
-147 GNRMV
+147 
-152 PNCVP
+152 
-157 EEVEQ
+157 
-162 IEEKNVPT
+162 
-170 SPEKWARAKAAAK
+170 
-183 SKFAVYPSA
+183 
-192 YANGWASKKYKAMGG
+192 
-207 GWKSVSEATDNKDQ
+207 EATDKKDQ
-221 VILDIPLLIRVLE
+221 VILNIPLLIRVLE

-254 SIRNKGTLTMD
+254 QIRNKGVLTMK
-265 DYNTIANIKENHIAI
+265 DYNTIAHIKENHIAI
-280 AMGNMLDDE
+280 AMGRMLDDE
-289 GSMILNQLEQ
+289 GSMVLDQLDQ
-299 MERACAMIRS
+299 LQRACNMIRTHI
-309 YVGKDYEKQI
+309 GKDTTKQL
-319 PAWVQAKVTLASDY
+319 PAWVQSKITLATDY
-333 IDTVGNYLVSKN
+333 VDTAGNYLSSKN
-345 EKVTEEMVNEISKKK
+345 EKVTEATMKCKDYKLHETKSCGCYKKEMVNELSKQKI
-360 LYDYM
+360 YDYM
-365 MKAGSKSDSKKDTK
+365 MKAGSKSDPKKGIK
-379 DRGMNVVKATGKYL
+379 DRGMNVLKATGKYL
-393 NKEETEHKVGDSVT
+393 NKEEVEHKVGDSV
-407 VNSKFFG
+407 VVHSKFTG
-414 KQKGTIKKVD
+414 KHKGQVVKVD
-424 GQSVHVQRDGKKFSE
+424 KQSVHVKRDGKGYPEKF
-439 KYPHDAVMKE
+439 PHDAVMKE

-522 VNTYDKERKAN
+522 VDSYNSKRKAN
-533 PSNKK
+533 PSSKK
-538 SPEVVLKNRT
+538 SSEVTTKNKLTTNDRL
-548 ASVNRFMGKIRTQ
+548 FGKKPTQ

-575 QKTLQKDYHDSQMR
+575 QKTLQKDYHDSQRR
-589 GLSTEGVVNE
+589 GMSTEEVVNEQDPCWTGYTQVGMKKKGGRQVPNCVPSKGVPKAKGYKEEVVNE

-623 DFKTGNKRFSGIVRA
+623 DFKKGNKRFSGIVRA

-643 ANDVKEETLDELNKD
+643 ANDVKEETLHELNKD

-683 RPEIYKDNTG
+683 RPEMYKDNTS

-700 TRANKLKTTINK
+700 TRANKLKTTITK

-727 AEASDK
+727 AEAADK

-742 IKDLYKHH
+742 IKALYKKH
-750 NMKKKMSE
+750 NMKE

-772 YGKKPKIQTT
+772 YGKKPKVQTT
-782 PKKDSFGEDKPKA
+782 SKESSYGEDKPKA
-795 AIIMTGGTTMTG
+795 AVIMTGGTTMTG

>member
-1 MNEDLRKWFK
+1 MKKFKDIIKRNPEPAKGKFGINPMDPWSIKYGIAEDETNEDLRKWFK
-11 QKWVRMDTKGNIKGD
+11 QNWVRMDTKGNIKGD

-38 LPQAKAQALGQEGR
+38 LPQAKAQALGKDGR
-52 AKAARRKRREDPD
+52 AAAAQRKRREDPD
-65 PDRRGAPINVRTE
+65 PDRRGKPINVRTE
-78 SAMAAI
+78 
-84 AAATAIAKKK
+84 
-94 SGNYDS
+94 
-100 KGFRKTS
+100 
-107 YKDPN
+107 
-112 HPLRK
+112 
-117 SNSEREKEMNED
+117 ENEV
-129 ETNEACWTGYTAK
+129 EEACWTGYTAK

-170 SPEKWARAKAAAK
+170 SPEKWARAKSAAK

-207 GWKSVSEATDNKDQ
+207 GWKSVSEATDKKDQ
-221 VILDIPLLIRVLE
+221 VILNIPLLIRVLE
-234 LARED
+234 LAREN

-254 SIRNKGTLTMD
+254 QIRNKGVLTMK
-265 DYNTIANIKENHIAI
+265 DYNTIAHIKENHIAI
-280 AMGNMLDDE
+280 AMGKMLDDE
-289 GSMILNQLEQ
+289 GSMVLGQLEQ
-299 MERACAMIRS
+299 LQRACDMIRTHI
-309 YVGKDYEKQI
+309 GKDYEKQL
-319 PAWVQAKVTLASDY
+319 PAWVQAKITLATDY
-333 IDTVGNYLVSKN
+333 VDTVGNYLVSKN

-365 MKAGSKSDSKKDTK
+365 MKAGSKSDPKKDTK
-379 DRGMNVVKATGKYL
+379 NRGMNVVKATGKYL
-393 NKEETEHKVGDSVT
+393 NKEE
-407 VNSKFFG
+407 
-414 KQKGTIKKVD
+414 
-424 GQSVHVQRDGKKFSE
+424 
-439 KYPHDAVMKE
+439 
-449 EVLDELNYDTVK
+449 
-461 SLYQKRRADFH
+461 
-472 GAQVG
+472 
-477 KKKKGKDVSA
+477 
-487 KNVST
+487 
-492 SISRMMGYK
+492 
-501 PTQNQPQKEE
+501 

-522 VNTYDKERKAN
+522 VNTVASKRKAN
-533 PSNKK
+533 PSSKK
-538 SPEVVLKNRT
+538 SPEVLLKNRT
-548 ASVNRFMGKIRTQ
+548 ASIDRFMGKIRTQ

-575 QKTLQKDYHDSQMR
+575 QKTLQKDYYDSQKR
-589 GLSTEGVVNE
+589 GMSTEGVVNE
-599 LSNELLGNYKK
+599 LSNELLGSYKK

-683 RPEIYKDNTG
+683 RPEMYKDNTD
-693 RDQQNIA
+693 RAQQNLA
-700 TRANKLKTTINK
+700 TRANKLKTTITK

-727 AEASDK
+727 AEAADK

-742 IKDLYKHH
+742 IKSLYKKH
-750 NMKKKMSE
+750 NMKE

-772 YGKKPKIQTT
+772 YGKKPKVQTT
-782 PKKDSFGEDKPKA
+782 PKESSYGENKPKA
-795 AIIMTGGTTMTG
+795 AIIMSGGKTMTG
-807 KPRDMVEIDP
+807 QTRDTVEIDP

>member
-1 MNEDLRKWFK
+1 MKKFKDIIKRNPEPAKGKFGINPMDPWSVKYGIAEDETNEDLRQWFK

-65 PDRRGAPINVRTE
+65 PDRRGKPINVRTE
-78 SAMAAI
+78 
-84 AAATAIAKKK
+84 
-94 SGNYDS
+94 
-100 KGFRKTS
+100 
-107 YKDPN
+107 
-112 HPLRK
+112 
-117 SNSEREKEMNED
+117 ENEV
-129 ETNEACWTGYTAK
+129 EEACWTGYTAK

-207 GWKSVSEATDNKDQ
+207 GWKSVSE
-221 VILDIPLLIRVLE
+221 
-234 LARED
+234 
-239 IKTDMDLH
+239 
-247 RVVEKLI
+247 
-254 SIRNKGTLTMD
+254 
-265 DYNTIANIKENHIAI
+265 NHVAI
-280 AMGNMLDDE
+280 AMGNMMDDE
-289 GSMILNQLEQ
+289 GSMVLNQLEQ
-299 MERACAMIRS
+299 LERACAMIRS
-309 YVGKDYEKQI
+309 YVGKDYEKQL
-319 PAWVQAKVTLASDY
+319 PAWVQSKITLATDY
-333 IDTVGNYLVSKN
+333 IDTAGNYLVSKN

-365 MKAGSKSDSKKDTK
+365 MKAGSKSDPKKDTK

-393 NKEETEHKVGDSVT
+393 N
-407 VNSKFFG
+407 
-414 KQKGTIKKVD
+414 
-424 GQSVHVQRDGKKFSE
+424 
-439 KYPHDAVMKE
+439 KE

-533 PSNKK
+533 PSSKK

-548 ASVNRFMGKIRTQ
+548 ASVNRFMGKTRTQ

-575 QKTLQKDYHDSQMR
+575 QKTLQKDYYDSQRR
-589 GLSTEGVVNE
+589 GMSTEGVVNE

-683 RPEIYKDNTG
+683 RPEIYKDNTD
-693 RDQQNIA
+693 RAQQNLA
-700 TRANKLKTTINK
+700 AKANKLKTTINK

-727 AEASDK
+727 AEAADR

-750 NMKKKMSE
+750 NMKKKVSE

-772 YGKKPKIQTT
+772 YGKKPKVQTT
-782 PKKDSFGEDKPKA
+782 SKESSYGEDKPKA